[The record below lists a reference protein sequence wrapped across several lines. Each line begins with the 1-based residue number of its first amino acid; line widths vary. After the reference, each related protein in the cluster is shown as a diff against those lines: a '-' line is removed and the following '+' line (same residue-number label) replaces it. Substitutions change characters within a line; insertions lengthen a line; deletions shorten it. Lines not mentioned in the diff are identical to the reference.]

1 MSLDNPTNYAIGVI
15 GLSHLTVLTT
25 ITLWRT
31 VRFFSY
37 CEKNLLSSYNFK
49 KKMLFHILL
58 LLASLFD
65 IPMYISFIV
74 YGEYTLILYSFHRF
88 ESALLFAAFSITI
101 ADWGALLFDIQEFK
115 SLYLFLIRKA
125 SLVFLNTVYFF
136 ISIINFVFCYSLSDF
151 NTYLNSPANIT
162 GIFIQVF
169 VTLLLTCFMLH
180 AGLKL
185 SWRLKGAAGI
195 DQRNNNNNNNSNR
208 SRTQQLIPSWL
219 KRSQASLLPVQNENG
234 KGPVRSFTNT
244 TTNAAEFLDAIRT
257 LNIVMATCTACIFI
271 QVYCSFYLN
280 NDIITRLYVTE
291 HIADIEL
298 CTGRFIKYFQVSR
311 PQYILLVCSKITCIF
326 FSQ

>member
-1 MSLDNPTNYAIGVI
+1 MSIDDPTNYAIGVI

-65 IPMYISFIV
+65 IPMYISFII

-185 SWRLKGAAGI
+185 SWRLKGAAGV
-195 DQRNNNNNNNSNR
+195 DQRNNNSNR

-219 KRSQASLLPVQNENG
+219 KRSKPSLLPVASENG
-234 KGPVRSFTNT
+234 GKVPVRSFANT

-271 QVYCSFYLN
+271 QVCSGFLFTLWHQLFNLIVLPY
-280 NDIITRLYVTE
+280 
-291 HIADIEL
+291 
-298 CTGRFIKYFQVSR
+298 QS
-311 PQYILLVCSKITCIF
+311 ILLILNYALGDSSSTSKSVGPSLFYWYAAIIF
-326 FSQ
+326 PYCLK

>member
-65 IPMYISFIV
+65 IPI
-74 YGEYTLILYSFHRF
+74 FHRF

-101 ADWGALLFDIQEFK
+101 ADWGALLFDIQEF
-115 SLYLFLIRKA
+115 
-125 SLVFLNTVYFF
+125 N
-136 ISIINFVFCYSLSDF
+136 LSDF
-151 NTYLNSPANIT
+151 DTYLNSPANIT

-185 SWRLKGAAGI
+185 SWRLKGA
-195 DQRNNNNNNNSNR
+195 
-208 SRTQQLIPSWL
+208 
-219 KRSQASLLPVQNENG
+219 
-234 KGPVRSFTNT
+234 
-244 TTNAAEFLDAIRT
+244 
-257 LNIVMATCTACIFI
+257 
-271 QVYCSFYLN
+271 
-280 NDIITRLYVTE
+280 
-291 HIADIEL
+291 
-298 CTGRFIKYFQVSR
+298 
-311 PQYILLVCSKITCIF
+311 
-326 FSQ
+326 

>member
-1 MSLDNPTNYAIGVI
+1 MSIDNPTNYAIGVI
-15 GLSHLTVLTT
+15 GLCHLTVLTT

-58 LLASLFD
+58 LLATLFD
-65 IPMYISFIV
+65 IPMYISFII

-151 NTYLNSPANIT
+151 DTYLNSPANIT
-162 GIFIQVF
+162 GIFIQIF

-185 SWRLKGAAGI
+185 SWRLKGAAGM
-195 DQRNNNNNNNSNR
+195 DQHNNDNR
-208 SRTQQLIPSWL
+208 SRAQQIVPNWL
-219 KRSQASLLPVQNENG
+219 KKSQALLLPMKNENG
-234 KGPVRSFTNT
+234 KVSVRNFANT
-244 TTNAAEFLDAIRT
+244 TTNAAEFLNAIRT
-257 LNIVMATCTACIFI
+257 LNIVMATCTACISI
-271 QVYCSFYLN
+271 QVFCCILMM
-280 NDIITRLYVTE
+280 
-291 HIADIEL
+291 
-298 CTGRFIKYFQVSR
+298 TGLLPF
-311 PQYILLVCSKITCIF
+311 ILLYQSILLILNYALGDASSTSKTVGPSLF
-326 FSQ
+326 YW